1 MVTFFF
7 KFLKRKICE
16 FIIRRMRGL
25 NKLRYLNYIRDKRN
39 LNKKI
44 EKFNTNFVTKFIYIY
59 KKRKKYMIVERDKEK
74 G

>member
-1 MVTFFF
+1 
-7 KFLKRKICE
+7 
-16 FIIRRMRGL
+16 MRGL
-25 NKLRYLNYIRDKRN
+25 DKLRYLNYIRDKRN